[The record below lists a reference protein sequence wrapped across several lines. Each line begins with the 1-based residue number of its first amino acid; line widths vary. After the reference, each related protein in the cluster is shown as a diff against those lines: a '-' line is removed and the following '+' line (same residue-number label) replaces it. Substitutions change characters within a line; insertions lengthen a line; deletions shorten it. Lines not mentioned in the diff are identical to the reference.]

1 MLIDP
6 ASLALPIPFGYD
18 ATGAF
23 SISFYVTPEVVNLVG
38 GSTVCGQVNG
48 FNPASARLYA
58 SNAVAVT
65 FGY

>member
-1 MLIDP
+1 MLIAP
-6 ASLALPIPFGYD
+6 ASLALPIPFGHE

-23 SISFYVTPEVVNLVG
+23 SIGFYIDPTVVNLVG

-48 FNPASARLYA
+48 FDPASARLYA

-65 FGY
+65 FGH